1 MEIKSRGNLGRV
13 VYMNIELEFKYLNL
27 IKHILGDKHQEIE
40 NKLKDVMTDSKTPLT
55 EINRLI
61 KKKNEILKI
70 SQILK
75 KYN

>member
-1 MEIKSRGNLGRV
+1 
-13 VYMNIELEFKYLNL
+13 MNIELEFKYLNL